1 MKKFAVVGVMLL
13 ALGATAFA
21 RGHKNWDNYEGG
33 RHNFGHS
40 SYSCQ
45 PFPKHMNSRR
55 SPEMEKSSIIIEEKR
70 LEIRK
75 ELLNENP
82 DWNKIEKLNTEI
94 SNEIGKMRTAGM
106 KARFEYNKTLPNQN
120 QL

>member
-1 MKKFAVVGVMLL
+1 MKKFTIIGIMIF

-21 RGHKNWDNYEGG
+21 RGHQNNM
-33 RHNFGHS
+33 HS
-40 SYSCQ
+40 GSTYCGSGVNQ
-45 PFPKHMNSRR
+45 TGFKR
-55 SPEMEKSSIIIEEKR
+55 SPEMEKSSILIGEKK

-75 ELLNENP
+75 EMLKDSP

-94 SNEIGKMRTAGM
+94 STERGKMRTAGM

-120 QL
+120 

>member
-1 MKKFAVVGVMLL
+1 MKKLAVVGVMVL

-21 RGHKNWDNYEGG
+21 IGHRNWNGSEGM
-33 RHNFGHS
+33 HNFGNT
-40 SYSCQ
+40 SCQ
-45 PFPKHMNSRR
+45 SSSNHMNFKR
-55 SPEMEKSSIIIEEKR
+55 SPEMEKSSILIGEKK

-75 ELLNENP
+75 EMLKDSP

-94 SNEIGKMRTAGM
+94 STERGKMRTAGM

-120 QL
+120 